1 MKRAAVPPPAPEPV
15 DDRLTG
21 LPGFR
26 SWRAVYT
33 LVIASFLL
41 WVGLLLWLTR
51 AYS

>member
-1 MKRAAVPPPAPEPV
+1 MNRPVVPPPSLEQV

-26 SWRAVYT
+26 SWRAVYA
-33 LVIASFLL
+33 LVVAAFLL